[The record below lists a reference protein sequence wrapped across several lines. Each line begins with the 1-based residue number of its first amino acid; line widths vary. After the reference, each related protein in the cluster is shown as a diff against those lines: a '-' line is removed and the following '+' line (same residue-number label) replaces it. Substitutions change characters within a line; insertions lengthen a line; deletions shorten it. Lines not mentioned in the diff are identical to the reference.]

1 MNGCDDDVDDVVGG
15 GVPVG
20 GMAGMV
26 NNAILIMLDL
36 FINDDLP
43 NYRCKVASFNV
54 LASLHIL
61 KPRSSRHKFLA
72 NFC

>member
-26 NNAILIMLDL
+26 NSAIFTLVI
-36 FINDDLP
+36 FIRTIFIRTNTE
-43 NYRCKVASFNV
+43 
-54 LASLHIL
+54 IL
-61 KPRSSRHKFLA
+61 QIY
-72 NFC
+72 

>member
-26 NNAILIMLDL
+26 NNAIPIMLDL
-36 FINDDLP
+36 FINDYCT
-43 NYRCKVASFNV
+43 NYQ
-54 LASLHIL
+54 
-61 KPRSSRHKFLA
+61 
-72 NFC
+72 